1 MKKRLNIFFLL
12 IALIT
17 IIAMQACG
25 TKTEKAND
33 ESAAVGT
40 PAETVSPTVE
50 QRRAK
55 IEAIRAE
62 RAERRRVDAE
72 MLAKTTPTYKDAD
85 GNLVYNKAETDP
97 SYDGG
102 KDAMTAFL
110 RDNVKFPKEAQDKQL
125 EGTVFVDFVI
135 TKNGNVREVLVTDQ
149 TNEDVDQSFRTEA
162 IRVVTAMP
170 KWLPGRQHGVAVD
183 VKFSIPITFEMI

>member
-12 IALIT
+12 IAVIT

-25 TKTEKAND
+25 TKTETTNG
-33 ESAAVGT
+33 ESTATAT
-40 PAETVSPTVE
+40 ESVSPTLAE
-50 QRRAK
+50 KRAK
-55 IEAIRAE
+55 IEQIRAE
-62 RAERRRVDAE
+62 RTERRRIEAE
-72 MLAKTTPTYKDAD
+72 LLAKTTPTYKDAE
-85 GNLVYNKAETDP
+85 GNVIYNKAETDP

-110 RDNVKFPKEAQDKQL
+110 RDNVKYPKEAQEKQI

-135 TKNGNVREVLVTDQ
+135 AKNGNVREVMVTDQ

-162 IRVVTAMP
+162 IRVVTSMP
-170 KWLPGRQHGVAVD
+170 KWLPGRQHGDAVD
-183 VKFSIPITFEMI
+183 VKFSIPITFELI